1 MDTLPSLGSWEPPE
15 TQWEHMGHIPQDDK
29 WSFTETKRFFSSFLN
44 CSEKILVRWTLKY
57 FWYGPGKLFIWDL
70 SYIDCSHICSKRD
83 ILGFYKQATQ
93 RRPGD
98 EHFFL
103 LWGPPIMTGNGPKMV
118 HFGPKIANHGRL
130 VNVPKRSKRGQN
142 GQPKCF
148 RSFGSL
154 LDSSGRLWIIS
165 DKNEFCAPNGQSR
178 VWRRWSGAKNQ
189 FLFFDH

>member
-1 MDTLPSLGSWEPPE
+1 MLFSTQENNFPLVPGATYGYAAISWILRTSRDPMRTYGSHSPGWQMELYWDQKIFFKLPQLFWK
-15 TQWEHMGHIPQDDK
+15 D
-29 WSFTETKRFFSSFLN
+29 FSPLDS
-44 CSEKILVRWTLKY
+44 KILLIWSRQT
-57 FWYGPGKLFIWDL
+57 FLFEIFHRL
-70 SYIDCSHICSKRD
+70 QHICSKRD
-83 ILGFYKQATQ
+83 ILGFYKQATH

-165 DKNEFCAPNGQSR
+165 DKNEFCAPNG
-178 VWRRWSGAKNQ
+178 
-189 FLFFDH
+189 